1 MGLKLM
7 YITNQIAVAK
17 IAEQAGVD
25 RIWIDLET
33 IGKEKRQP
41 GDTVKSNH
49 FISDIRPIKNVLQTS
64 ELLVRINPVHSGT
77 EEETD
82 QVIDAGA
89 DIIMLPYYKSIDEVQ
104 TFLECVR
111 GRCRTCLLLETKEAH
126 RCLNSTLELKGID
139 EYYIGLNDL
148 HLSYEKKFMFELLTD
163 GVLEDITN
171 KLKARNMPFGFGGV
185 ARLGYGE
192 LKAEM
197 ILAEHCRVG
206 SERVI
211 LSRSF
216 CRAEQYNDNPEKF
229 EHEFN
234 EQVKLIR
241 DYEDYLKRQ
250 STDFFIDNYK
260 MTKQVIQ
267 TIVDKRD

>member
-1 MGLKLM
+1 MNLKLM
-7 YITNQIAVAK
+7 YITNQIEIAR
-17 IAEQAGVD
+17 IAEQAGVN

-49 FISDIRPIKNVLQTS
+49 AIADIRPMKEALRTS
-64 ELLVRINPVHSGT
+64 ELLVRVNPIHDGT
-77 EEETD
+77 KEEIEA
-82 QVIDAGA
+82 VIDAGA
-89 DIIMLPYYKSIDEVQ
+89 DIIMLPYYKSIDEVI

-111 GRCRTCLLLETKEAH
+111 GQCRTCLLLETKEAH
-126 RCLNSTLELKGID
+126 QCLDNTLALEGID

-148 HLSYEKKFMFELLTD
+148 HLSYKKKFMFELLID
-163 GVLEDITN
+163 GVLEDITT
-171 KLKARNMPFGFGGV
+171 KLKENNMPFGFGGV
-185 ARLGYGE
+185 ARLGFGE
-192 LKAEM
+192 LMAEM
-197 ILAEHCRVG
+197 IFAEHYRIG
-206 SERVI
+206 SGSVI

-229 EHEFN
+229 EQEFH

-241 DYEDYLKRQ
+241 DYEECLKQ
-250 STDFFIDNYK
+250 KSAHFFDENYK

>member
-1 MGLKLM
+1 M
-7 YITNQIAVAK
+7 YITNQIEIAK
-17 IAEQAGVD
+17 IAEQAGVN

-49 FISDIRPIKNVLQTS
+49 AIADIKPMKEVLQTS
-64 ELLVRINPVHSGT
+64 ELLVRVNPIHDGTKEEIESVIN
-77 EEETD
+77 
-82 QVIDAGA
+82 AGA
-89 DIIMLPYYKSIDEVQ
+89 DIIMLPYYKSIDEVMA
-104 TFLECVR
+104 FLECVR

-126 RCLNSTLELKGID
+126 QCLDHTLAMEGVD

-148 HLSYEKKFMFELLTD
+148 HLSYQKKFMFELLTD
-163 GVLEDITN
+163 GVLEDITSR
-171 KLKARNMPFGFGGV
+171 LKEHEMPFGFGGV
-185 ARLGYGE
+185 ARIGYGE

-197 ILAEHCRVG
+197 ILAEHYRLG
-206 SERVI
+206 SESVI

-216 CRAEQYNDNPEKF
+216 CRAEQYNDNPEQF
-229 EHEFN
+229 EYEFY
-234 EQVKLIR
+234 EQVKMIR
-241 DYEDYLKRQ
+241 EYEDGLRQ
-250 STDFFIDNYK
+250 KSTDFFVQNYE